1 MKTIRI
7 TFDEAL
13 IDRLDRLPAVR
24 ERGRSAVL
32 REATVD
38 YLELRDTEVVA
49 RRYRAGYRDTST
61 LDNELDGW
69 AAEHHRTTRLHDGPD
84 EEHRE

>member
-1 MKTIRI
+1 MKTFRI
-7 TFDEAL
+7 VFDEAL
-13 IDRLDRLPAVR
+13 IDRLDRPPAMR

-32 REATVD
+32 REATVG
-38 YLELRDTEVVA
+38 YPELRDTEEIA

-61 LDNELDGW
+61 LDSELEGW
-69 AAEHHRTTRLHDGPD
+69 AAEHHRTTRSHDGPD